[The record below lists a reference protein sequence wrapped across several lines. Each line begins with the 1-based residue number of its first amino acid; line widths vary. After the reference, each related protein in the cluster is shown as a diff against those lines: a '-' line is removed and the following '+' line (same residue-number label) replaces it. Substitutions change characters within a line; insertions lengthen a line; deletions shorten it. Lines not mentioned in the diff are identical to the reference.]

1 MSSAEKLM
9 VPSAAIRLGNRL
21 LRRPVKS
28 CAGQIG
34 SGSSVPLYTYVRVR
48 ELITPSAT
56 HNVVSIS
63 SSYFS
68 YFCQTD
74 HSLPISPLPPCST
87 FRNETPTYVEVC
99 EMVLYFW
106 TARRWQAATMI
117 LFAFLNVFALSE
129 NI

>member
-63 SSYFS
+63 PSEIVAV
-68 YFCQTD
+68 
-74 HSLPISPLPPCST
+74 P
-87 FRNETPTYVEVC
+87 
-99 EMVLYFW
+99 
-106 TARRWQAATMI
+106 MI
-117 LFAFLNVFALSE
+117 LRRLLFVRPTIRSQYPPP
-129 NI
+129 NIGHVME